1 MTTIAWRP
9 GMLATDTLSVDTV
22 GLKMPAKKLFRA
34 SGFILGGA
42 GSLHQVVEYYRRI
55 KDMEIAQILELGYP
69 DYQEDKNC
77 PAMILCNP
85 HAPHMAFELCGT
97 QWLQILTNF
106 YAVGSGRD
114 FALAAMHLG
123 KTPEEAVKVAMEFD
137 LKTGL
142 DVDVARMGD
151 GWSQ

>member
-22 GLKMPAKKLFRA
+22 GLKAPCKKLFRA
-34 SGFILGGA
+34 NGFILGGA
-42 GSLHQVVEYYRRI
+42 GSLHQVVEYYRHV

-69 DYQEDKNC
+69 NYDENKNC
-77 PAMILCNP
+77 PSMILCNP

-97 QWLQILTNF
+97 QWLQILMPF

-123 KTPEEAVKVAMEFD
+123 KSAEEAVRVAMQFD
-137 LKTGL
+137 LKTGM
-142 DVDVARMGD
+142 DIDVAVMGD
-151 GWSQ
+151 AW